1 MILHEIELFSTN
13 LEKEKSI
20 FQDIL
25 GLKLNIDNPEI
36 SVYDSGHNGLDFNI
50 STHNPDN
57 KVSLSFLVQD
67 VDEYYKTLIGKGIPV
82 KEPYDSHLGLREIK
96 FSDKV
101 GFQIVIHSPTD
112 KSPDWIKKD
121 LR

>member
-20 FQDIL
+20 YQDIL
-25 GLKLNIDNPEI
+25 GLKVNIDNPGLN
-36 SVYDSGHNGLDFNI
+36 VYDSGQKGLDLNI

-67 VDEYYKTLIGKGIPV
+67 VDEYYKTIKGKGISV
-82 KEPYDSHLGLREIK
+82 SEPYDSHLGLREIK
-96 FSDKV
+96 FSDEE

-112 KSPDWIKKD
+112 KSPDWKKK
-121 LR
+121 